1 MRILREY
8 FDNPDVYV
16 SSLNHI
22 YVKLY
27 LFTFGLKDKKKQTF
41 EMIYAYKN
49 KFSCFNV
56 IAEEIKDDELLIEVS
71 FYFYFR
77 ISLML
82 KVIFLL

>member
-1 MRILREY
+1 MKIKDLRAKIMRLLKEY

-27 LFTFGLKDKKKQTF
+27 LFTFGLKDKRKQTF
-41 EMIYAYKN
+41 EMIYAFKN

-56 IAEEIKDDELLIEVS
+56 IAEEIADDELLIEVK
-71 FYFYFR
+71 
-77 ISLML
+77 L
-82 KVIFLL
+82 IFIF